1 MKSILKNIIGVV
13 IIGLMIIYPNLALAE
28 TETELKNQKS
38 ENNEKIEE
46 AQNKKEEVTAQ
57 KNQTIDEVNKL
68 TDEITNYQS
77 QINDL
82 DSQIDEAN
90 QKIEEQTQKL
100 QEAEEKYNEQQD
112 TLNTRIVALY
122 EAGETSY
129 LDVLLSSDSV
139 TDFISNYYLISEIA
153 ECDLDLL
160 EQIDNQ
166 KQEITKAKEEL
177 ENSKNQL
184 ATAKAD
190 KERVSQ
196 ELQAK
201 KDEKNTYVEQLS
213 QEEQNIEA
221 QIEELRQ
228 ANVQIDKD
236 IETAREAARK
246 KLEEEQRKK
255 NQNNNS
261 SNSSS
266 GSNGN
271 SGSNGSSSSGGST
284 SNASSSGF
292 IYPVPSGYTR
302 ITTGMYYSSGSYHG
316 AVDFGTGGISGQ
328 PVYAVA
334 DGVVITAK
342 ALTTSYGNYIIIMHR
357 DGLYTLYAHG
367 QAGSIA
373 VSQGQYVKQ
382 GQQIM
387 RVGNTGNSFGAHL
400 HFEVRTGNG
409 LYSDRVDPRPYLP

>member
-1 MKSILKNIIGVV
+1 MKNVLKNVIGVV
-13 IIGLMIIYPNLALAE
+13 VIGLMLIYPNLALAE
-28 TETELKNQKS
+28 TESELKNQKNT
-38 ENNEKIEE
+38 NNEKIEE
-46 AQNKKEEVTAQ
+46 AQDKKEEVTAE
-57 KNQTIDEVNKL
+57 KNQTIDEVNKISNQI
-68 TDEITNYQS
+68 TDYQS

-82 DSQIDEAN
+82 DSQIDETN
-90 QKIEEQTQKL
+90 RKIEEQTQKL
-100 QEAEEKYNEQQD
+100 QEAEEQYNQQQD

-139 TDFISNYYLISEIA
+139 TDFISNYYLVSEIA
-153 ECDLDLL
+153 ECDLELL
-160 EQIDNQ
+160 DQINNQ
-166 KQEITKAKEEL
+166 KIEIENTKTEI
-177 ENSKNQL
+177 ENTKQQL

-201 KDEKNTYVEQLS
+201 KDEKNTYVAQLS
-213 QEEQNIEA
+213 QEEQDIEA
-221 QIEELRQ
+221 QIAELQQ

-236 IETAREAARK
+236 IAAAREAARK
-246 KLEEEQRKK
+246 KLEEEQKK
-255 NQNNNS
+255 QNQNNS
-261 SNSSS
+261 SNS
-266 GSNGN
+266 GN
-271 SGSNGSSSSGGST
+271 SGSSSSGGGT
-284 SNASSSGF
+284 SSASSAGF
-292 IYPVPSGYTR
+292 IYPVPSGYAK
-302 ITTGMYYSSGSYHG
+302 ITTQLYYSNGSYHG
-316 AVDFGTGGISGQ
+316 AVDFGMGGISGQ
-328 PVYAVA
+328 PVYAVE

-342 ALTTSYGNYIIIMHR
+342 ALNTSYGNYIIIMHR

-387 RVGNTGNSFGAHL
+387 RVGSTGNSSGPHL

>member
-1 MKSILKNIIGVV
+1 MKNIIKNIIGVIIIAV
-13 IIGLMIIYPNLALAE
+13 IVSYPSLILAE
-28 TETELKNQKS
+28 TETELNNQK
-38 ENNEKIEE
+38 EDNNEKITQ
-46 AQNKKEEVTAQ
+46 AQQEKERVTNE
-57 KNQTIDEVNKL
+57 KNQTIDEVNSL
-68 TDEITNYQS
+68 TEQITDYQS
-77 QINDL
+77 QINSL
-82 DSQIDEAN
+82 DAQIDEAN
-90 QKIEEQTQKL
+90 NKLEEQTKKL
-100 QEAEEKYNEQQD
+100 EEAEKQYNEQQD

-129 LDVLLSSDSV
+129 LDVLLSSESV
-139 TDFISNYYLISEIA
+139 TDFISNYYIISEIA
-153 ECDLDLL
+153 ECDVELL

-166 KQEITKAKEEL
+166 KQEIAKAKEEI

-196 ELQAK
+196 ELQEK
-201 KDEKNTYVEQLS
+201 KSEKDSYVAQLS
-213 QEEQNIEA
+213 QEEQDIEA
-221 QIEELRQ
+221 QIEELQQ
-228 ANVQIDKD
+228 ANIQIDKD
-236 IETAREAARK
+236 IAAAREAARK
-246 KLEEEQRKK
+246 KLEEEKK
-255 NQNNNS
+255 KQQQQNNN
-261 SNSSS
+261 N
-266 GSNGN
+266 N
-271 SGSNGSSSSGGST
+271 SGSNSGSSSGGGI
-284 SNASSSGF
+284 SNPSSAGF
-292 IYPVPSGYTR
+292 IYPVPSGYAT
-302 ITTGMYYSSGSYHG
+302 ITTNLYYSNGSYHG

-367 QAGSIA
+367 QPGSIA
-373 VSQGQYVKQ
+373 VSQGQYVTQ

-387 RVGNTGNSFGAHL
+387 RVGNSGNSTGPHL

>member
-1 MKSILKNIIGVV
+1 MKNIIKNIIGVI
-13 IIGLMIIYPNLALAE
+13 IIGIIISYPNLILAE
-28 TETELKNQKS
+28 TESELNNQK
-38 ENNEKIEE
+38 EDNNEKITQ
-46 AQNKKEEVTAQ
+46 AQQEKERVTNE
-57 KNQTIDEVNKL
+57 KNQTIDEVNTL
-68 TDEITNYQS
+68 TEQITDYQS

-82 DSQIDEAN
+82 DAQIDEAN
-90 QKIEEQTQKL
+90 NKLEEQTKKL
-100 QEAEEKYNEQQD
+100 EEAEKQYNDQQD

-129 LDVLLSSDSV
+129 LDVLLSSESV
-139 TDFISNYYLISEIA
+139 TDFISNYYIISEIA
-153 ECDLDLL
+153 ECDLELL

-166 KQEITKAKEEL
+166 KQEIAKAKEEI

-196 ELQAK
+196 ELQEK
-201 KDEKNTYVEQLS
+201 KSEKDSYVAQLS
-213 QEEQNIEA
+213 QEEQDIEA
-221 QIEELRQ
+221 QIEELQQ
-228 ANVQIDKD
+228 ANIQIDKD
-236 IETAREAARK
+236 IAAAREAARK
-246 KLEEEQRKK
+246 KLEEEKK
-255 NQNNNS
+255 KQQQQNNN
-261 SNSSS
+261 N
-266 GSNGN
+266 N
-271 SGSNGSSSSGGST
+271 SGSNSGSSSGGGI
-284 SNASSSGF
+284 SNPSSAGF
-292 IYPVPSGYTR
+292 IYPVPSGYAT
-302 ITTGMYYSSGSYHG
+302 ITTNLYYSNGSYHG

-367 QAGSIA
+367 QPGSIA
-373 VSQGQYVKQ
+373 VSQGQYVTQ

-387 RVGNTGNSFGAHL
+387 RVGNSGNSTGPHL

>member
-1 MKSILKNIIGVV
+1 MKNIIKNIIGVIIIAV
-13 IIGLMIIYPNLALAE
+13 IVSYPSLILAE
-28 TETELKNQKS
+28 TETELNNQK
-38 ENNEKIEE
+38 EDNNEKITQ
-46 AQNKKEEVTAQ
+46 AQQEKERVTNE
-57 KNQTIDEVNKL
+57 KNQTIDEVNSL
-68 TDEITNYQS
+68 TEQITDYQS
-77 QINDL
+77 QINSL
-82 DSQIDEAN
+82 DAQIDEAN
-90 QKIEEQTQKL
+90 NKLEEQTKKL
-100 QEAEEKYNEQQD
+100 EEAEKQYNDQQD

-129 LDVLLSSDSV
+129 LDVLLSSESV
-139 TDFISNYYLISEIA
+139 TDFISNYYIISEIA
-153 ECDLDLL
+153 ECDVELL

-166 KQEITKAKEEL
+166 KQEIAKAKEEI

-196 ELQAK
+196 ELQEK
-201 KDEKNTYVEQLS
+201 KSEKDSYVAQLS
-213 QEEQNIEA
+213 QEEQDIEA
-221 QIEELRQ
+221 QIEELQQ
-228 ANVQIDKD
+228 ANIQIDKD
-236 IETAREAARK
+236 IAAAREAARK
-246 KLEEEQRKK
+246 KLEEEKRKQQEQ
-255 NQNNNS
+255 QNNN
-261 SNSSS
+261 NS
-266 GSNGN
+266 N
-271 SGSNGSSSSGGST
+271 SGSNSGSSSGGGI
-284 SNASSSGF
+284 SNPSSAGF
-292 IYPVPSGYTR
+292 IYPVPSGYAT
-302 ITTGMYYSSGSYHG
+302 ITTNLYYSNGSYHG

-367 QAGSIA
+367 QPGSIA
-373 VSQGQYVKQ
+373 VSQGQYVTQ

-387 RVGNTGNSFGAHL
+387 RVGNSGNSTGPHL

>member
-1 MKSILKNIIGVV
+1 MKNLIKNIIGVI
-13 IIGLMIIYPNLALAE
+13 IIGIIISYPNLILAE
-28 TETELKNQKS
+28 TESELNSQK
-38 ENNEKIEE
+38 EDNNEKITQAQEE
-46 AQNKKEEVTAQ
+46 KERVTNE
-57 KNQTIDEVNKL
+57 KNQTIDEVNTL
-68 TDEITNYQS
+68 TEQITDYQS
-77 QINDL
+77 QINSL
-82 DSQIDEAN
+82 DAQIDEAN
-90 QKIEEQTQKL
+90 NKLEEQTKKL
-100 QEAEEKYNEQQD
+100 EEAEKQYNEQQD

-129 LDVLLSSDSV
+129 LDVLLSSESV
-139 TDFISNYYLISEIA
+139 TDFISNYYIISEIA
-153 ECDLDLL
+153 ECDLELL

-166 KQEITKAKEEL
+166 KQEIAKAKEEI

-196 ELQAK
+196 ELQEK
-201 KDEKNTYVEQLS
+201 KSEKDSYVAQLS
-213 QEEQNIEA
+213 QEEQDIEA
-221 QIEELRQ
+221 QIEELQQ
-228 ANVQIDKD
+228 ANIQIDKD
-236 IETAREAARK
+236 IAAAREAARK
-246 KLEEEQRKK
+246 KLEEEKK
-255 NQNNNS
+255 KQQQQNNN
-261 SNSSS
+261 N
-266 GSNGN
+266 N
-271 SGSNGSSSSGGST
+271 SGSNSGSSSGGGI
-284 SNASSSGF
+284 SNPSSAGF
-292 IYPVPSGYTR
+292 IYPVPSGYAT
-302 ITTGMYYSSGSYHG
+302 ITTNLYYSNGSYHG

-367 QAGSIA
+367 QPGSIA
-373 VSQGQYVKQ
+373 VSQGQYVTQ

-387 RVGNTGNSFGAHL
+387 RVGNSGNSTGPHL

>member
-1 MKSILKNIIGVV
+1 MKNIIKNIIGVI
-13 IIGLMIIYPNLALAE
+13 IIGIIISYPNLILAE
-28 TETELKNQKS
+28 TESELNNQK
-38 ENNEKIEE
+38 EDNNEKITQ
-46 AQNKKEEVTAQ
+46 AQQEKERVTNE
-57 KNQTIDEVNKL
+57 KNQTIDEVNTL
-68 TDEITNYQS
+68 TEQITDYQS

-82 DSQIDEAN
+82 DAQIDEAN
-90 QKIEEQTQKL
+90 NKLEEQTKKL
-100 QEAEEKYNEQQD
+100 EEAEKQYNDQQD

-129 LDVLLSSDSV
+129 LDVLLSSESV
-139 TDFISNYYLISEIA
+139 TDFISNYYIISEIA
-153 ECDLDLL
+153 ECDVELL

-166 KQEITKAKEEL
+166 KQEIAKAKEEI

-196 ELQAK
+196 ELQEK
-201 KDEKNTYVEQLS
+201 KSEKDSYVAQLS
-213 QEEQNIEA
+213 QEEQDIEA
-221 QIEELRQ
+221 QIEELQQ
-228 ANVQIDKD
+228 ANIQIDKD
-236 IETAREAARK
+236 IAAAREAARK
-246 KLEEEQRKK
+246 KLEEEKK
-255 NQNNNS
+255 KQQQQNNN
-261 SNSSS
+261 N
-266 GSNGN
+266 N
-271 SGSNGSSSSGGST
+271 SGSNSGSSSGGGI
-284 SNASSSGF
+284 SNPSSAGF
-292 IYPVPSGYTR
+292 IYPVPSGYAT
-302 ITTGMYYSSGSYHG
+302 ITTNLYYSNGSYHG

-367 QAGSIA
+367 QPGSIA
-373 VSQGQYVKQ
+373 VSQGQYVTQ

-387 RVGNTGNSFGAHL
+387 RVGNSGNSTGPHL

>member
-1 MKSILKNIIGVV
+1 MKNIIKNIIGVIIIAV
-13 IIGLMIIYPNLALAE
+13 IVSYPSLILAE
-28 TETELKNQKS
+28 TETELNNQK
-38 ENNEKIEE
+38 ED
-46 AQNKKEEVTAQ
+46 NKKKITQAQQEKERVTNE
-57 KNQTIDEVNKL
+57 KNQTIDEVNSL
-68 TDEITNYQS
+68 TEQITDYQS
-77 QINDL
+77 QINSL
-82 DSQIDEAN
+82 DAQIDEAN
-90 QKIEEQTQKL
+90 NKLEEQTKKL
-100 QEAEEKYNEQQD
+100 EEAEKQYNDQQD

-129 LDVLLSSDSV
+129 LDVLLSSESV
-139 TDFISNYYLISEIA
+139 TDFISNYYIISEIA
-153 ECDLDLL
+153 ECDVELL

-166 KQEITKAKEEL
+166 KQEIAKAKEEI

-196 ELQAK
+196 ELQEK
-201 KDEKNTYVEQLS
+201 KSEKDSYVAQLS
-213 QEEQNIEA
+213 QEEQDIEA
-221 QIEELRQ
+221 QIEELQQ
-228 ANVQIDKD
+228 ANIQIDKD
-236 IETAREAARK
+236 IAAAREAARK
-246 KLEEEQRKK
+246 KLEEEKK
-255 NQNNNS
+255 KQQQQNNN
-261 SNSSS
+261 N
-266 GSNGN
+266 N
-271 SGSNGSSSSGGST
+271 SGSNSGSSSGGGI
-284 SNASSSGF
+284 SNPSSAGF
-292 IYPVPSGYTR
+292 IYPVPSGYAT
-302 ITTGMYYSSGSYHG
+302 ITTNLYYSNGSYHG

-367 QAGSIA
+367 QPGSIA
-373 VSQGQYVKQ
+373 VSQGQYVTQ

-387 RVGNTGNSFGAHL
+387 RVGNSGNSTGPHL

>member
-1 MKSILKNIIGVV
+1 MKNLSKKILGII
-13 IIGLMIIYPNLALAE
+13 IIAIITLYPNLILAE
-28 TETELKNQKS
+28 TESELNSQKTENNQKI
-38 ENNEKIEE
+38 EDAQEKQKEVQEE
-46 AQNKKEEVTAQ
+46 
-57 KNQTIDEVNKL
+57 KNQTITEVNKL
-68 TDEITNYQS
+68 TDEITDYQS
-77 QINDL
+77 QINNL
-82 DSQIDEAN
+82 DAQIDEAN
-90 QKIEEQTQKL
+90 TKLEEETKKL
-100 QEAEEKYNEQQD
+100 EEAEQKYNEQQE

-129 LDVLLSSDSV
+129 LDVLLSSESV
-139 TDFISNYYLISEIA
+139 TDFISNYYIISEIA

-166 KQEITKAKEEL
+166 KQEIEKAKAEI

-201 KDEKNTYVEQLS
+201 KAEKNTYVAQLS
-213 QEEQNIEA
+213 AQEQEIEA
-221 QIEELRQ
+221 QIEELQQ

-236 IETAREAARK
+236 IAAAREAARK
-246 KLEEEQRKK
+246 KLEEEQKK
-255 NQNNNS
+255 NQSNNNNS
-261 SNSSS
+261 
-266 GSNGN
+266 GSGN
-271 SGSNGSSSSGGST
+271 SGSNGGASGGI
-284 SNASSSGF
+284 SNPSASGF
-292 IYPVPSGYTR
+292 IYPVPSGYAT
-302 ITTGMYYSSGSYHG
+302 ITTGMYYSNGSYHG

>member
-1 MKSILKNIIGVV
+1 MKNIIKNIIGVI
-13 IIGLMIIYPNLALAE
+13 IIGIIISYPNLILAE
-28 TETELKNQKS
+28 TESELNSQK
-38 ENNEKIEE
+38 EDNNEKITQAQEE
-46 AQNKKEEVTAQ
+46 KERVTNE
-57 KNQTIDEVNKL
+57 KNQTIDEVNTL
-68 TDEITNYQS
+68 TEQITDYQS

-82 DSQIDEAN
+82 DAQIDEAN
-90 QKIEEQTQKL
+90 NKLEEQTKKL
-100 QEAEEKYNEQQD
+100 EEAEKQYNEQQD

-129 LDVLLSSDSV
+129 LDVLLSSESV
-139 TDFISNYYLISEIA
+139 TDFISNYYIISEIA
-153 ECDLDLL
+153 ECDLELL

-166 KQEITKAKEEL
+166 KQEIAKAKEEI

-196 ELQAK
+196 ELQEK
-201 KDEKNTYVEQLS
+201 KSEKDSYVAQLS
-213 QEEQNIEA
+213 QEEQDIEA
-221 QIEELRQ
+221 QIEELQQ
-228 ANVQIDKD
+228 ANIQIDKD
-236 IETAREAARK
+236 IAAAREAARK
-246 KLEEEQRKK
+246 KLEEEKK
-255 NQNNNS
+255 KQQQQNNN
-261 SNSSS
+261 N
-266 GSNGN
+266 N
-271 SGSNGSSSSGGST
+271 SGSNSGSSSGGGI
-284 SNASSSGF
+284 SNPSSAGF
-292 IYPVPSGYTR
+292 IYPVPSGYAT
-302 ITTGMYYSSGSYHG
+302 ITTNLYYSNGSYHG

-367 QAGSIA
+367 QPGSIA
-373 VSQGQYVKQ
+373 VSQGQYVTQ

-387 RVGNTGNSFGAHL
+387 RVGNSGNSTGPHL

>member
-1 MKSILKNIIGVV
+1 MKNLIKNIIGVI
-13 IIGLMIIYPNLALAE
+13 IIGIIISYPNLILAE
-28 TETELKNQKS
+28 TESELNSQK
-38 ENNEKIEE
+38 EDNNEKITQAQEE
-46 AQNKKEEVTAQ
+46 KERVTNE
-57 KNQTIDEVNKL
+57 KNQTIDEVNTL
-68 TDEITNYQS
+68 TEQITDYQS

-82 DSQIDEAN
+82 DAQIDEAN
-90 QKIEEQTQKL
+90 NKLEEQTKKL
-100 QEAEEKYNEQQD
+100 EEAEKQYNEQQD

-129 LDVLLSSDSV
+129 LDVLLSSESV
-139 TDFISNYYLISEIA
+139 TDFISNYYIISEIA
-153 ECDLDLL
+153 ECDLELL

-166 KQEITKAKEEL
+166 KQEIAKAKEEI

-196 ELQAK
+196 ELQEK
-201 KDEKNTYVEQLS
+201 KSEKDSYVAQLS
-213 QEEQNIEA
+213 QEEQDIEA
-221 QIEELRQ
+221 QIEELQQ
-228 ANVQIDKD
+228 ANIQIDKD
-236 IETAREAARK
+236 IAAAREAARK
-246 KLEEEQRKK
+246 KLEEEKK
-255 NQNNNS
+255 KQQQQNNN
-261 SNSSS
+261 N
-266 GSNGN
+266 N
-271 SGSNGSSSSGGST
+271 SGSNSGSSSGGGI
-284 SNASSSGF
+284 SNPSSAGF
-292 IYPVPSGYTR
+292 IYPVPSGYAT
-302 ITTGMYYSSGSYHG
+302 ITTNLYYSNGSYHG

-387 RVGNTGNSFGAHL
+387 RVGNSGNSTGPHL

>member
-1 MKSILKNIIGVV
+1 MKNLIKNIIGVI
-13 IIGLMIIYPNLALAE
+13 IIGIIISYPNLILAE
-28 TETELKNQKS
+28 TESELNSQK
-38 ENNEKIEE
+38 EDNNEKITQAQEE
-46 AQNKKEEVTAQ
+46 KERVTNE
-57 KNQTIDEVNKL
+57 KNQTIDEVNTL
-68 TDEITNYQS
+68 TEQITDYQS

-82 DSQIDEAN
+82 DAQIDEAN
-90 QKIEEQTQKL
+90 NKLEEQTKKL
-100 QEAEEKYNEQQD
+100 EEAEKQYNEQQD

-129 LDVLLSSDSV
+129 LDVLLSSESV
-139 TDFISNYYLISEIA
+139 TDFISNYYIISEIA
-153 ECDLDLL
+153 ECDVELL

-166 KQEITKAKEEL
+166 KQEIAKAKEEI

-196 ELQAK
+196 ELQEK
-201 KDEKNTYVEQLS
+201 KSEKDSYVAQLS
-213 QEEQNIEA
+213 QEEQDIEA
-221 QIEELRQ
+221 QIEELQQ
-228 ANVQIDKD
+228 ANIQIDKD
-236 IETAREAARK
+236 IAAAREAARK
-246 KLEEEQRKK
+246 KLEEEKRKQQEQ
-255 NQNNNS
+255 QNNN
-261 SNSSS
+261 
-266 GSNGN
+266 N
-271 SGSNGSSSSGGST
+271 SGSNSGSSSGGGI
-284 SNASSSGF
+284 SNPSSAGF
-292 IYPVPSGYTR
+292 IYPVPSGYAT
-302 ITTGMYYSSGSYHG
+302 ITTNLYYSNGSYHG

-367 QAGSIA
+367 QSGTIA
-373 VSQGQYVKQ
+373 VSQGQYVTQ

-387 RVGNTGNSFGAHL
+387 RVGNSGNSTGPHL

>member
-1 MKSILKNIIGVV
+1 MKNLSKKILGV
-13 IIGLMIIYPNLALAE
+13 IIIAIIVLYPDLILAE
-28 TETELKNQKS
+28 TEAELNSQKD
-38 ENNEKIEE
+38 ENNEKIEQ
-46 AQNKKEEVTAQ
+46 AQQRQEEVTEQ
-57 KNQTIDEVNKL
+57 KNQTITEVNKL
-68 TDEITNYQS
+68 TDEITSYQD
-77 QINDL
+77 QINSL
-82 DSQIDEAN
+82 DSQINEAN
-90 QKIEEQTQKL
+90 QKIEEETKKL
-100 QEAEEKYNEQQD
+100 EEAEQKYNEQQD

-129 LDVLLSSDSV
+129 LDVLLSSESV
-139 TDFISNYYLISEIA
+139 TDFISNYYIISEIA
-153 ECDLDLL
+153 ESDLDLL

-166 KQEITKAKEEL
+166 KQEIEKTKAEI

-196 ELQAK
+196 ELQATRE
-201 KDEKNTYVEQLS
+201 EKNTYVAQLS
-213 QEEQNIEA
+213 QEEQEIEA
-221 QIEELRQ
+221 QIEELRE
-228 ANVQIDKD
+228 ANVAIDQE
-236 IETAREAARK
+236 INAAREAARK
-246 KLEEEQRKK
+246 KLEEEQKK
-255 NQNNNS
+255 NQNNN
-261 SNSSS
+261 NGNNG
-266 GSNGN
+266 GSN
-271 SGSNGSSSSGGST
+271 SGSNGGSSGGGISNPST
-284 SNASSSGF
+284 SGF
-292 IYPVPSGYTR
+292 IYPVPTGYTT

-373 VSQGQYVKQ
+373 VSEGQYVKQ

>member
-1 MKSILKNIIGVV
+1 MKNIIKNIIGVI
-13 IIGLMIIYPNLALAE
+13 IIGIIISYPNLILAE
-28 TETELKNQKS
+28 TESELNNQK
-38 ENNEKIEE
+38 EDNNEKITQAQEE
-46 AQNKKEEVTAQ
+46 KERVTNE
-57 KNQTIDEVNKL
+57 KNQTIDEVNTL
-68 TDEITNYQS
+68 TEQITDYQS

-82 DSQIDEAN
+82 DAQIDEAN
-90 QKIEEQTQKL
+90 NKLEEQTKKL
-100 QEAEEKYNEQQD
+100 EEAEKQYNDQQD

-129 LDVLLSSDSV
+129 LDVLLSSESV
-139 TDFISNYYLISEIA
+139 TDFISNYYIISEIA
-153 ECDLDLL
+153 ECDVELL

-166 KQEITKAKEEL
+166 KQEIAKAKEEI

-196 ELQAK
+196 ELQEK
-201 KDEKNTYVEQLS
+201 KSEKDSYVAQLS
-213 QEEQNIEA
+213 QEEQDIEA
-221 QIEELRQ
+221 QIEELQQ
-228 ANVQIDKD
+228 ANIQIDKD
-236 IETAREAARK
+236 IAAAREAARK
-246 KLEEEQRKK
+246 KLEEEKK
-255 NQNNNS
+255 KQQQQNNN
-261 SNSSS
+261 N
-266 GSNGN
+266 N
-271 SGSNGSSSSGGST
+271 SGSNSGSSSGGGI
-284 SNASSSGF
+284 SNPSSAGF
-292 IYPVPSGYTR
+292 IYPVPSGYAT
-302 ITTGMYYSSGSYHG
+302 ITTNLYYSNGSYHG

-367 QAGSIA
+367 QPGSIA
-373 VSQGQYVKQ
+373 VSQGQYVTQ

-387 RVGNTGNSFGAHL
+387 RVGNSGNSTGPHL

>member
-1 MKSILKNIIGVV
+1 MKNIIKNIIGVIIIAV
-13 IIGLMIIYPNLALAE
+13 IVSYPSLILAE
-28 TETELKNQKS
+28 TETELNNQK
-38 ENNEKIEE
+38 EDNNEKITQ
-46 AQNKKEEVTAQ
+46 AQQEKERVTNE
-57 KNQTIDEVNKL
+57 KNQTIDEVNTL
-68 TDEITNYQS
+68 TEQITDYQS
-77 QINDL
+77 QINSL
-82 DSQIDEAN
+82 DAQIDEAN
-90 QKIEEQTQKL
+90 NKLEEQTKKL
-100 QEAEEKYNEQQD
+100 EEAEKQYNDQQD

-129 LDVLLSSDSV
+129 LDVLLSSESV
-139 TDFISNYYLISEIA
+139 TDFISNYYIISEIA
-153 ECDLDLL
+153 ECDVELL

-166 KQEITKAKEEL
+166 KQEIAKAKEEI

-196 ELQAK
+196 ELQEK
-201 KDEKNTYVEQLS
+201 KSEKDSYVAQLS
-213 QEEQNIEA
+213 QEEQDIEA
-221 QIEELRQ
+221 QIEELQQ
-228 ANVQIDKD
+228 ANIQIDKD
-236 IETAREAARK
+236 IAAAREAARK
-246 KLEEEQRKK
+246 KLEEEKK
-255 NQNNNS
+255 KQQQQNNN
-261 SNSSS
+261 N
-266 GSNGN
+266 N
-271 SGSNGSSSSGGST
+271 SGSNSGSSSGGGI
-284 SNASSSGF
+284 SNPSSAGF
-292 IYPVPSGYTR
+292 IYPVPSGYAT
-302 ITTGMYYSSGSYHG
+302 ITTNLYYSNGSYHG

-367 QAGSIA
+367 QPGSIA
-373 VSQGQYVKQ
+373 VSQGQYVTQ

-387 RVGNTGNSFGAHL
+387 RVGNSGNSTGPHL

>member
-1 MKSILKNIIGVV
+1 MKNIIKNIIGVI
-13 IIGLMIIYPNLALAE
+13 IIGIIISYPNLILAE
-28 TETELKNQKS
+28 TESELNNQK
-38 ENNEKIEE
+38 EDNNEKITQ
-46 AQNKKEEVTAQ
+46 AQQEKERVTNE
-57 KNQTIDEVNKL
+57 KNQTIDEVNTL
-68 TDEITNYQS
+68 TEQITDYQS

-82 DSQIDEAN
+82 DAQIDEAN
-90 QKIEEQTQKL
+90 NKLEEQTKKL
-100 QEAEEKYNEQQD
+100 EEAEKQYNDQQD

-129 LDVLLSSDSV
+129 LDVLLSSESV
-139 TDFISNYYLISEIA
+139 TDFISNYYIISEIA
-153 ECDLDLL
+153 ECDLELL

-166 KQEITKAKEEL
+166 KQEIAKAKEEI

-196 ELQAK
+196 ELQEK
-201 KDEKNTYVEQLS
+201 KSEKDSYVAQLS
-213 QEEQNIEA
+213 QEEQDIEA
-221 QIEELRQ
+221 QIEELQQ
-228 ANVQIDKD
+228 ANIQIDKD
-236 IETAREAARK
+236 IAAAREAARK
-246 KLEEEQRKK
+246 KLEEEKK
-255 NQNNNS
+255 KQQQQNNN
-261 SNSSS
+261 N
-266 GSNGN
+266 N
-271 SGSNGSSSSGGST
+271 SGSNSGSSSGGGI
-284 SNASSSGF
+284 SNPSSAGF
-292 IYPVPSGYTR
+292 IYPVPSGYAT
-302 ITTGMYYSSGSYHG
+302 ITTNLYYSNGSYHG
-316 AVDFGTGGISGQ
+316 AIDFGTGGISGQ

-367 QAGSIA
+367 QPGSIA
-373 VSQGQYVKQ
+373 VSQGQYVTQ

-387 RVGNTGNSFGAHL
+387 RVGNSGNSTGPHL

>member
-1 MKSILKNIIGVV
+1 MKNLIKNIIGVI
-13 IIGLMIIYPNLALAE
+13 IIGIIISYPNLILAE
-28 TETELKNQKS
+28 TETELNNQK
-38 ENNEKIEE
+38 EDNNEKITQ
-46 AQNKKEEVTAQ
+46 AQQEKERVTNE
-57 KNQTIDEVNKL
+57 KNQTIDEVNTL
-68 TDEITNYQS
+68 TEQITDYQS

-82 DSQIDEAN
+82 DAQIDEAN
-90 QKIEEQTQKL
+90 NKLEEQTKKL
-100 QEAEEKYNEQQD
+100 EEAEKQYNEQQD

-129 LDVLLSSDSV
+129 LDVLLSSESV
-139 TDFISNYYLISEIA
+139 TDFISNYYIISEIA
-153 ECDLDLL
+153 ECDVELL

-166 KQEITKAKEEL
+166 KQEIAKAKEEI

-196 ELQAK
+196 ELQEK
-201 KDEKNTYVEQLS
+201 KSEKDSYVAQLS
-213 QEEQNIEA
+213 QEEQDIEA
-221 QIEELRQ
+221 QIEELQQ
-228 ANVQIDKD
+228 ANIQIDKD
-236 IETAREAARK
+236 IAAAREAARK
-246 KLEEEQRKK
+246 KLEEEKK
-255 NQNNNS
+255 KQQQQNNN
-261 SNSSS
+261 N
-266 GSNGN
+266 N
-271 SGSNGSSSSGGST
+271 SGSNSGSSSGGGI
-284 SNASSSGF
+284 SNPSSAGF
-292 IYPVPSGYTR
+292 IYPVPSGYAT
-302 ITTGMYYSSGSYHG
+302 ITTNLYYSNGSYHG

-367 QAGSIA
+367 QPGSIA
-373 VSQGQYVKQ
+373 VSQGQYVTQ

-387 RVGNTGNSFGAHL
+387 RVGNSGNSTGPHL

>member
-1 MKSILKNIIGVV
+1 MKNVLKNVIGVV
-13 IIGLMIIYPNLALAE
+13 VIGLMLIYPNLSLAE
-28 TETELKNQKS
+28 TESELKSQQNA
-38 ENNEKIEE
+38 NNEKIEE
-46 AQNKKEEVTAQ
+46 AKDKKEEVTAE
-57 KNQTIDEVNKL
+57 KNQTIDEVNKISDQI
-68 TDEITNYQS
+68 TDYQS
-77 QINDL
+77 QINSL
-82 DSQIDEAN
+82 DAQIDETN
-90 QKIEEQTQKL
+90 TKIEEQTQKL
-100 QEAEEKYNEQQD
+100 QEAEEQYNQQQD

-139 TDFISNYYLISEIA
+139 TDFISNYYLVSEIA
-153 ECDLDLL
+153 ECDLELL
-160 EQIDNQ
+160 DQINNQ
-166 KQEITKAKEEL
+166 KIEIENTKKEIE
-177 ENSKNQL
+177 STKQQL

-201 KDEKNTYVEQLS
+201 RDEKNTYVAQLS
-213 QEEQNIEA
+213 QEEQDIEA
-221 QIEELRQ
+221 QIAELQQ
-228 ANVQIDKD
+228 ANVQIDRD
-236 IETAREAARK
+236 IAAAREAARK
-246 KLEEEQRKK
+246 KLEEEQKK
-255 NQNNNS
+255 QNQNNGGSNNS
-261 SNSSS
+261 GGSGNSSS
-266 GSNGN
+266 GGGISNP
-271 SGSNGSSSSGGST
+271 ST
-284 SNASSSGF
+284 SGF
-292 IYPVPSGYTR
+292 IYPVPSGYAT
-302 ITTGMYYSSGSYHG
+302 ITTGMYYSNGSYHG

>member
-1 MKSILKNIIGVV
+1 MKNIIKNIIGVI
-13 IIGLMIIYPNLALAE
+13 IIGIIISYPNLILAE
-28 TETELKNQKS
+28 TESELNNQK
-38 ENNEKIEE
+38 EDNNEKITQ
-46 AQNKKEEVTAQ
+46 AQQEKERVTNE
-57 KNQTIDEVNKL
+57 KNQTIDEVNTL
-68 TDEITNYQS
+68 TEQITDYQS

-82 DSQIDEAN
+82 DAQIDEAN
-90 QKIEEQTQKL
+90 NKLEEQTKKL
-100 QEAEEKYNEQQD
+100 EEAEKQYNDQQD

-129 LDVLLSSDSV
+129 LDVLLSSESV
-139 TDFISNYYLISEIA
+139 TDFISNYYIISEIA
-153 ECDLDLL
+153 ECNVELL

-166 KQEITKAKEEL
+166 KQEIAKAKEEI

-196 ELQAK
+196 ELQEK
-201 KDEKNTYVEQLS
+201 KSEKDSYVAQLS
-213 QEEQNIEA
+213 QEEQDIEA
-221 QIEELRQ
+221 QIEELQQ
-228 ANVQIDKD
+228 ANIQIDKD
-236 IETAREAARK
+236 IAAAREAARK
-246 KLEEEQRKK
+246 KLEEEKK
-255 NQNNNS
+255 KQQQQNNN
-261 SNSSS
+261 N
-266 GSNGN
+266 N
-271 SGSNGSSSSGGST
+271 SGSNSGSSSGGGI
-284 SNASSSGF
+284 SNPSSAGF
-292 IYPVPSGYTR
+292 IYPVPSGYAT
-302 ITTGMYYSSGSYHG
+302 ITTNLYYSNGSYHG

-367 QAGSIA
+367 QPGSIA
-373 VSQGQYVKQ
+373 VSQGQYVTQ

-387 RVGNTGNSFGAHL
+387 RVGNSGNSTGPHL

>member
-1 MKSILKNIIGVV
+1 MKKKKKNIIGVIIIAV
-13 IIGLMIIYPNLALAE
+13 IVSYPSLILAE
-28 TETELKNQKS
+28 TETELNNQK
-38 ENNEKIEE
+38 EDNNEKITQ
-46 AQNKKEEVTAQ
+46 AQQEKERVTNE
-57 KNQTIDEVNKL
+57 KNQTIDEVNSL
-68 TDEITNYQS
+68 TEQITDYQS
-77 QINDL
+77 QINSL
-82 DSQIDEAN
+82 DAQIDEAN
-90 QKIEEQTQKL
+90 NKLEEQTKKL
-100 QEAEEKYNEQQD
+100 EEAEKQYNDQQD

-129 LDVLLSSDSV
+129 LDVLLSSESV
-139 TDFISNYYLISEIA
+139 TDFISNYYIISEIA
-153 ECDLDLL
+153 ECDVELL

-166 KQEITKAKEEL
+166 KQEIAKAKEEI

-196 ELQAK
+196 ELQEK
-201 KDEKNTYVEQLS
+201 KSEKDSYVAQLS
-213 QEEQNIEA
+213 QEEQDIEA
-221 QIEELRQ
+221 QIEELQQ
-228 ANVQIDKD
+228 ANIQIDKD
-236 IETAREAARK
+236 IAAAREAARK
-246 KLEEEQRKK
+246 KLEEEKK
-255 NQNNNS
+255 KQQQQNNN
-261 SNSSS
+261 N
-266 GSNGN
+266 N
-271 SGSNGSSSSGGST
+271 SGSNSGSSSGGGI
-284 SNASSSGF
+284 SNPSSAGF
-292 IYPVPSGYTR
+292 IYPVPSGYAT
-302 ITTGMYYSSGSYHG
+302 ITTNLYYSNGSYHG

-367 QAGSIA
+367 QPGSIA
-373 VSQGQYVKQ
+373 VSQGQYVTQ

-387 RVGNTGNSFGAHL
+387 RVGNSGNSTGPHL

>member
-1 MKSILKNIIGVV
+1 MKNLIKNIIGVI
-13 IIGLMIIYPNLALAE
+13 IIGIIISYPNLILAE
-28 TETELKNQKS
+28 TESELNSQK
-38 ENNEKIEE
+38 EDNNEKITQ
-46 AQNKKEEVTAQ
+46 AQQEKERVTNE
-57 KNQTIDEVNKL
+57 KNQTIDEVNSL
-68 TDEITNYQS
+68 TEQITDYQS
-77 QINDL
+77 QINSL
-82 DSQIDEAN
+82 DAQIDEAN
-90 QKIEEQTQKL
+90 NKLEEQTKKL
-100 QEAEEKYNEQQD
+100 EEAEKQYNEQQD

-129 LDVLLSSDSV
+129 LDVLLSSESV
-139 TDFISNYYLISEIA
+139 TDFISNYYIISEIA
-153 ECDLDLL
+153 ECDVELL

-166 KQEITKAKEEL
+166 KQEIAKAKEEI

-196 ELQAK
+196 ELQEK
-201 KDEKNTYVEQLS
+201 KSEKDSYVAQLS
-213 QEEQNIEA
+213 QEEQDIEA
-221 QIEELRQ
+221 QIEELQQ
-228 ANVQIDKD
+228 ANIQIDKD
-236 IETAREAARK
+236 IAAAREAARK
-246 KLEEEQRKK
+246 KLEEEKK
-255 NQNNNS
+255 KQQQQNNN
-261 SNSSS
+261 N
-266 GSNGN
+266 N
-271 SGSNGSSSSGGST
+271 SGSNSGSSSGGGI
-284 SNASSSGF
+284 SNPSSAGF
-292 IYPVPSGYTR
+292 IYPVPSGYAT
-302 ITTGMYYSSGSYHG
+302 ITTNLYYSNGSYHG

-367 QAGSIA
+367 QPGSIA
-373 VSQGQYVKQ
+373 VSQGQYVTQ

-387 RVGNTGNSFGAHL
+387 RVGNSGNSTGPHL

>member
-1 MKSILKNIIGVV
+1 MKNVLKNVIGVV
-13 IIGLMIIYPNLALAE
+13 VIGLMLIYPSFALAE
-28 TETELKNQKS
+28 TTSELNTQKE
-38 ENNEKIEE
+38 ENEEKIKE
-46 AQNKKEEVTAQ
+46 AEDKKKEVTTQ
-57 KNQTIDEVNKL
+57 KNQTIDEVNKISDQI
-68 TDEITNYQS
+68 TDYQS
-77 QINDL
+77 QINSL
-82 DSQIDEAN
+82 DAQIDETN
-90 QKIEEQTQKL
+90 TKIEEQTQKL
-100 QEAEEKYNEQQD
+100 QEAEEQYNQQQD

-139 TDFISNYYLISEIA
+139 TDFISNYYLVSEIA
-153 ECDLDLL
+153 ECDLELL
-160 EQIDNQ
+160 DQINNQ
-166 KQEITKAKEEL
+166 KIEIENTKKEIE
-177 ENSKNQL
+177 STKQQL

-201 KDEKNTYVEQLS
+201 KDEKNTYVAQLS
-213 QEEQNIEA
+213 QEEQDIEA
-221 QIEELRQ
+221 QIAELQQ
-228 ANVQIDKD
+228 ANVQIDRD
-236 IETAREAARK
+236 IAAAREAAKK
-246 KLEEEQRKK
+246 KLEEEQKK
-255 NQNNNS
+255 QNQNNGGSNNS
-261 SNSSS
+261 GGSGNSSS
-266 GSNGN
+266 GGGISNP
-271 SGSNGSSSSGGST
+271 ST
-284 SNASSSGF
+284 SGF
-292 IYPVPSGYTR
+292 IYPVPSGYAT
-302 ITTGMYYSSGSYHG
+302 ITTGMYYSNGSYHG

>member
-1 MKSILKNIIGVV
+1 MKNIIKNIIGVIIIAV
-13 IIGLMIIYPNLALAE
+13 IVSYPSLILAE
-28 TETELKNQKS
+28 TETELNNQK
-38 ENNEKIEE
+38 EDNNEKITQ
-46 AQNKKEEVTAQ
+46 AQQEKERVTNE
-57 KNQTIDEVNKL
+57 KNQTIDEVNTL
-68 TDEITNYQS
+68 TEQITDYQS

-82 DSQIDEAN
+82 DAQIDEAN
-90 QKIEEQTQKL
+90 NKLEEQTKKL
-100 QEAEEKYNEQQD
+100 EEAEKQYNEQQD

-129 LDVLLSSDSV
+129 LDVLLSSESV
-139 TDFISNYYLISEIA
+139 TDFISNYYIISEIA
-153 ECDLDLL
+153 ECDVELL

-166 KQEITKAKEEL
+166 KQEIAKAKEEI

-196 ELQAK
+196 ELQEK
-201 KDEKNTYVEQLS
+201 KSEKDSYVAQLS
-213 QEEQNIEA
+213 QEEQDIEA
-221 QIEELRQ
+221 QIEELQQ
-228 ANVQIDKD
+228 ANIQIDKD
-236 IETAREAARK
+236 IAAAREAARK
-246 KLEEEQRKK
+246 KLEEEKRKQQEQ
-255 NQNNNS
+255 QNNN
-261 SNSSS
+261 
-266 GSNGN
+266 N
-271 SGSNGSSSSGGST
+271 SGSNSGSSSGGGI
-284 SNASSSGF
+284 SNPSSAGF
-292 IYPVPSGYTR
+292 IYPVPSGYAT
-302 ITTGMYYSSGSYHG
+302 ITTNLYYSNGSYHG

-367 QAGSIA
+367 QPGSIA
-373 VSQGQYVKQ
+373 VSQGQYVTQ

-387 RVGNTGNSFGAHL
+387 RVGNSGNSTGPHL

>member
-1 MKSILKNIIGVV
+1 MKNIIKNIIGVI
-13 IIGLMIIYPNLALAE
+13 IIGIIISYPNLILAE
-28 TETELKNQKS
+28 TDSELNNQK
-38 ENNEKIEE
+38 EDNNEKITQ
-46 AQNKKEEVTAQ
+46 AQQEKERVTNE
-57 KNQTIDEVNKL
+57 KNQTIDEVNTL
-68 TDEITNYQS
+68 TEQITDYQS

-82 DSQIDEAN
+82 DAQIDEAN
-90 QKIEEQTQKL
+90 NKLEEQTKKL
-100 QEAEEKYNEQQD
+100 EEAEKQYNDQQD

-129 LDVLLSSDSV
+129 LDVLLSSESV
-139 TDFISNYYLISEIA
+139 TDFISNYYIISEIA
-153 ECDLDLL
+153 ECDVELL

-166 KQEITKAKEEL
+166 KQEIAKAKEEI

-196 ELQAK
+196 ELQEK
-201 KDEKNTYVEQLS
+201 KSEKDSYVAQLS
-213 QEEQNIEA
+213 QEEQDIEA
-221 QIEELRQ
+221 QIEELQQ
-228 ANVQIDKD
+228 ANIQIDKD
-236 IETAREAARK
+236 IAAAREAARK
-246 KLEEEQRKK
+246 KLEEEKK
-255 NQNNNS
+255 KQQQQNNN
-261 SNSSS
+261 N
-266 GSNGN
+266 N
-271 SGSNGSSSSGGST
+271 SGSNSGSSSGGGI
-284 SNASSSGF
+284 SNPSSAGF
-292 IYPVPSGYTR
+292 IYPVPSGYAT
-302 ITTGMYYSSGSYHG
+302 ITTNLYYSNGSYHG

-367 QAGSIA
+367 QPGSIA
-373 VSQGQYVKQ
+373 VSQGQYVTQ

-387 RVGNTGNSFGAHL
+387 RVGNSGNSTGPHL

>member
-1 MKSILKNIIGVV
+1 MKNIIKNIIGVIIIAV
-13 IIGLMIIYPNLALAE
+13 IVSYPSLILAE
-28 TETELKNQKS
+28 TETELNNQK
-38 ENNEKIEE
+38 EDNNEKITQ
-46 AQNKKEEVTAQ
+46 AQQEKERVTNE
-57 KNQTIDEVNKL
+57 KNQTIDEVNSL
-68 TDEITNYQS
+68 TEQITDYQS

-82 DSQIDEAN
+82 DAQIDEAN
-90 QKIEEQTQKL
+90 NKLEEQTKKL
-100 QEAEEKYNEQQD
+100 EEAEKQYNDQQD

-129 LDVLLSSDSV
+129 LDVLLSSESV
-139 TDFISNYYLISEIA
+139 TDFISNYYIISEIA
-153 ECDLDLL
+153 ECDVELL

-166 KQEITKAKEEL
+166 KQEIAKAKEEI

-196 ELQAK
+196 ELQEK
-201 KDEKNTYVEQLS
+201 KSEKDSYVAQLS
-213 QEEQNIEA
+213 QEEQDIEA
-221 QIEELRQ
+221 QIEELQQ
-228 ANVQIDKD
+228 ANIQIDKD
-236 IETAREAARK
+236 IAAAREAARK
-246 KLEEEQRKK
+246 KLEEEKK
-255 NQNNNS
+255 KQQQQNNN
-261 SNSSS
+261 N
-266 GSNGN
+266 N
-271 SGSNGSSSSGGST
+271 SGSNSGSSSGGGI
-284 SNASSSGF
+284 SNPSSAGF
-292 IYPVPSGYTR
+292 IYPVPSGYAT
-302 ITTGMYYSSGSYHG
+302 ITTNLYYSNGSYHG

-367 QAGSIA
+367 QPGSIA
-373 VSQGQYVKQ
+373 VSQGQYVTQ

-387 RVGNTGNSFGAHL
+387 RVGNSGNSTGPHL

>member
-1 MKSILKNIIGVV
+1 MKNLIKNIIGVI
-13 IIGLMIIYPNLALAE
+13 IIGIIISYPNLILAE
-28 TETELKNQKS
+28 TESELNSQK
-38 ENNEKIEE
+38 EDNNEKITQ
-46 AQNKKEEVTAQ
+46 AQQEKERVTNE
-57 KNQTIDEVNKL
+57 KNQTIDEVNTL
-68 TDEITNYQS
+68 TEQITDYQS

-82 DSQIDEAN
+82 DAQIDEAN
-90 QKIEEQTQKL
+90 NKLEEQTKKL
-100 QEAEEKYNEQQD
+100 EEAEKQYNEQQD

-129 LDVLLSSDSV
+129 LDVLLSSESV
-139 TDFISNYYLISEIA
+139 TDFISNYYIISEIA
-153 ECDLDLL
+153 ECDLELL

-166 KQEITKAKEEL
+166 KQEIAKAKEEI

-196 ELQAK
+196 ELQEK
-201 KDEKNTYVEQLS
+201 KSEKDSYVAQLS
-213 QEEQNIEA
+213 QEEQDIEA
-221 QIEELRQ
+221 QIEELQQ
-228 ANVQIDKD
+228 ANIQIDKD
-236 IETAREAARK
+236 IAAAREAARK
-246 KLEEEQRKK
+246 KLEEEKK
-255 NQNNNS
+255 KQQQQNNN
-261 SNSSS
+261 N
-266 GSNGN
+266 N
-271 SGSNGSSSSGGST
+271 SGSNSGSSSGGGI
-284 SNASSSGF
+284 SNPSSAGF
-292 IYPVPSGYTR
+292 IYPVPSGYAT
-302 ITTGMYYSSGSYHG
+302 ITTNLYYSNGSYHG

-367 QAGSIA
+367 QPGSIA
-373 VSQGQYVKQ
+373 VSQGQYVTQ

-387 RVGNTGNSFGAHL
+387 RVGNSGNSTGPHL

>member
-1 MKSILKNIIGVV
+1 MKNIIKNIIGVI
-13 IIGLMIIYPNLALAE
+13 IIGIIISYPNLILAE
-28 TETELKNQKS
+28 TESELNNQK
-38 ENNEKIEE
+38 EDNNEKITQAQEE
-46 AQNKKEEVTAQ
+46 KERVTNE
-57 KNQTIDEVNKL
+57 KNQTIDEVNTL
-68 TDEITNYQS
+68 TEQITDYQS

-82 DSQIDEAN
+82 DAQIDEAN
-90 QKIEEQTQKL
+90 NKLEEQTKKL
-100 QEAEEKYNEQQD
+100 EEAEKQYNEQQD

-129 LDVLLSSDSV
+129 LDVLLSSESV
-139 TDFISNYYLISEIA
+139 TDFISNYYIISEIA
-153 ECDLDLL
+153 ECDLELL

-166 KQEITKAKEEL
+166 KQEIAKAKEEI

-196 ELQAK
+196 ELQEK
-201 KDEKNTYVEQLS
+201 KSEKDSYVAQLS
-213 QEEQNIEA
+213 QEEQDIEA
-221 QIEELRQ
+221 QIEELQQ
-228 ANVQIDKD
+228 ANIQIDKD
-236 IETAREAARK
+236 IAAAREAARK
-246 KLEEEQRKK
+246 KLEEEKK
-255 NQNNNS
+255 KQQQQNNN
-261 SNSSS
+261 N
-266 GSNGN
+266 N
-271 SGSNGSSSSGGST
+271 SGSNSGSSSGGGI
-284 SNASSSGF
+284 SNPSSAGF
-292 IYPVPSGYTR
+292 IYPVPSGYAT
-302 ITTGMYYSSGSYHG
+302 ITTNLYYSNGSYHG

-367 QAGSIA
+367 QPGSIA
-373 VSQGQYVKQ
+373 VSQGQYVTQ

-387 RVGNTGNSFGAHL
+387 RVGNSGNSTGPHL

>member
-1 MKSILKNIIGVV
+1 MKNIIKNIIGVIIIAV
-13 IIGLMIIYPNLALAE
+13 IVSYPSLILAE
-28 TETELKNQKS
+28 TETELNNQK
-38 ENNEKIEE
+38 EDNNEKITQ
-46 AQNKKEEVTAQ
+46 AQQEKERVTNE
-57 KNQTIDEVNKL
+57 KNQTIDEVNSL
-68 TDEITNYQS
+68 TEQITDYQS
-77 QINDL
+77 QINSL
-82 DSQIDEAN
+82 DAQIDEAN
-90 QKIEEQTQKL
+90 NKLEEQTKKL
-100 QEAEEKYNEQQD
+100 EEAEKQYNDQQD

-129 LDVLLSSDSV
+129 LDVLLSSESV
-139 TDFISNYYLISEIA
+139 TDFISNYYIISEIA
-153 ECDLDLL
+153 EYDAEIL

-166 KQEITKAKEEL
+166 KQEIAKAKEEI

-196 ELQAK
+196 ELQEK
-201 KDEKNTYVEQLS
+201 KSEKDSYVAQLS
-213 QEEQNIEA
+213 QEEQDIEA
-221 QIEELRQ
+221 QIEELQQ
-228 ANVQIDKD
+228 ANIQIDKD
-236 IETAREAARK
+236 IAAAREAARK
-246 KLEEEQRKK
+246 KLEEEKK
-255 NQNNNS
+255 KQQQQNNN
-261 SNSSS
+261 N
-266 GSNGN
+266 N
-271 SGSNGSSSSGGST
+271 SGSNSGSSSGGGI
-284 SNASSSGF
+284 SNPSSAGF
-292 IYPVPSGYTR
+292 IYPVPSGYAT
-302 ITTGMYYSSGSYHG
+302 ITTNLYYSNGSYHG

-367 QAGSIA
+367 QPGSIA
-373 VSQGQYVKQ
+373 VSQGQYVTQ

-387 RVGNTGNSFGAHL
+387 RVGNSGNSTGPHL

>member
-1 MKSILKNIIGVV
+1 MKNIIKNIIGVIIIAV
-13 IIGLMIIYPNLALAE
+13 IVSYPSLILAE
-28 TETELKNQKS
+28 TETELNNQK
-38 ENNEKIEE
+38 EDNNEKITQ
-46 AQNKKEEVTAQ
+46 AQQEKERVTNE
-57 KNQTIDEVNKL
+57 KNQTIDEVNSL
-68 TDEITNYQS
+68 TEQITDYQS
-77 QINDL
+77 QINSL
-82 DSQIDEAN
+82 DAQIDEAN
-90 QKIEEQTQKL
+90 NKLEEQTKKL
-100 QEAEEKYNEQQD
+100 EEAEKQYNDQQD

-129 LDVLLSSDSV
+129 LDVLLSSESV
-139 TDFISNYYLISEIA
+139 TDFISNYYIISEIA
-153 ECDLDLL
+153 ECDLELL

-166 KQEITKAKEEL
+166 KQEIAKAKEEI

-196 ELQAK
+196 ELQEK
-201 KDEKNTYVEQLS
+201 KSEKDSYVAQLS
-213 QEEQNIEA
+213 QEEQDIEA
-221 QIEELRQ
+221 QIEELQQ
-228 ANVQIDKD
+228 ANIQIDKD
-236 IETAREAARK
+236 IAAAREAARK
-246 KLEEEQRKK
+246 KLEEEKK
-255 NQNNNS
+255 KQQQQNNN
-261 SNSSS
+261 N
-266 GSNGN
+266 N
-271 SGSNGSSSSGGST
+271 SGSNSGSSSGGGI
-284 SNASSSGF
+284 SNPSSAGF
-292 IYPVPSGYTR
+292 IYPVPSGYAT
-302 ITTGMYYSSGSYHG
+302 ITTNLYYSNGSYHG

-367 QAGSIA
+367 QPGSIA
-373 VSQGQYVKQ
+373 VSQGQYVTQ

-387 RVGNTGNSFGAHL
+387 RVGNSGNSTGPHL

>member
-1 MKSILKNIIGVV
+1 MKNIIKNIIGVIIIAV
-13 IIGLMIIYPNLALAE
+13 IVSYPSLILAE
-28 TETELKNQKS
+28 TEAELNNQK
-38 ENNEKIEE
+38 EDNNEKITQ
-46 AQNKKEEVTAQ
+46 AQQEKERVTNE
-57 KNQTIDEVNKL
+57 KNQTIDEVNTL
-68 TDEITNYQS
+68 TEQITDYQS
-77 QINDL
+77 QINSL
-82 DSQIDEAN
+82 DAQIDEAN
-90 QKIEEQTQKL
+90 NKLEEQTKKL
-100 QEAEEKYNEQQD
+100 EEAEKQYNDQQD

-129 LDVLLSSDSV
+129 LDVLLSSESV
-139 TDFISNYYLISEIA
+139 TDFISNYYIISEIA
-153 ECDLDLL
+153 ECDLELL

-166 KQEITKAKEEL
+166 KQEIAKAKEEI

-196 ELQAK
+196 ELQEK
-201 KDEKNTYVEQLS
+201 KSEKDSYVAQLS
-213 QEEQNIEA
+213 QEEQDIEA
-221 QIEELRQ
+221 QIEELQQ
-228 ANVQIDKD
+228 ANIQIDKD
-236 IETAREAARK
+236 IAAAREAARK
-246 KLEEEQRKK
+246 KLEEEKRKQQEQ
-255 NQNNNS
+255 QNNN
-261 SNSSS
+261 
-266 GSNGN
+266 N
-271 SGSNGSSSSGGST
+271 SGSNSGSSSGGGI
-284 SNASSSGF
+284 SNPSSAGF
-292 IYPVPSGYTR
+292 IYPVPSGYAT
-302 ITTGMYYSSGSYHG
+302 ITTNLYYSNGSYHG

-367 QAGSIA
+367 QPGSIA
-373 VSQGQYVKQ
+373 VSQGQYVTQ

-387 RVGNTGNSFGAHL
+387 RVGNSGNSTGPHL

>member
-1 MKSILKNIIGVV
+1 MKNIIKNIIGVI
-13 IIGLMIIYPNLALAE
+13 IIGIIISYPNLILAE
-28 TETELKNQKS
+28 TELELNNQK
-38 ENNEKIEE
+38 EDNNEKITQAQEE
-46 AQNKKEEVTAQ
+46 KERVTNE
-57 KNQTIDEVNKL
+57 KNQTIDEVNTL
-68 TDEITNYQS
+68 TEQITDYQS

-82 DSQIDEAN
+82 DAQIDEAN
-90 QKIEEQTQKL
+90 NKLEEQTKKL
-100 QEAEEKYNEQQD
+100 EEAEKQYNDQQD

-129 LDVLLSSDSV
+129 LDVLLSSESV
-139 TDFISNYYLISEIA
+139 TDFISNYYIISEIA
-153 ECDLDLL
+153 ECDVELL

-166 KQEITKAKEEL
+166 KQEIAKAKEEI

-196 ELQAK
+196 ELQEK
-201 KDEKNTYVEQLS
+201 KSEKDSYVAQLS
-213 QEEQNIEA
+213 QEEQDIEA
-221 QIEELRQ
+221 QIEELQQ
-228 ANVQIDKD
+228 ANIQIDKD
-236 IETAREAARK
+236 IAAAREAARK
-246 KLEEEQRKK
+246 KLEEEKK
-255 NQNNNS
+255 KQQQQNNN
-261 SNSSS
+261 N
-266 GSNGN
+266 N
-271 SGSNGSSSSGGST
+271 SGSNSGSSSGGGI
-284 SNASSSGF
+284 SNPSSAGF
-292 IYPVPSGYTR
+292 IYPVPSGYAT
-302 ITTGMYYSSGSYHG
+302 ITTNLYYSNGSYHG

-367 QAGSIA
+367 QPGSIA
-373 VSQGQYVKQ
+373 VSQGQYVTQ

-387 RVGNTGNSFGAHL
+387 RVGNSGNSTGPHL

>member
-1 MKSILKNIIGVV
+1 MKNLIKNIIGVI
-13 IIGLMIIYPNLALAE
+13 IIGIIISYPNLILAE
-28 TETELKNQKS
+28 TESELNNQK
-38 ENNEKIEE
+38 EDNNEKITQ
-46 AQNKKEEVTAQ
+46 AQQEKERVTNE
-57 KNQTIDEVNKL
+57 KNQTIDEVNTL
-68 TDEITNYQS
+68 TEQITDYQS

-82 DSQIDEAN
+82 DAQIDEAN
-90 QKIEEQTQKL
+90 NKLEEQTKKL
-100 QEAEEKYNEQQD
+100 EEAEKQYNDQQD

-129 LDVLLSSDSV
+129 LDVLLSSESV
-139 TDFISNYYLISEIA
+139 TDFISNYYIISEIA
-153 ECDLDLL
+153 ECDVELL

-166 KQEITKAKEEL
+166 KQEIAKAKEEI

-196 ELQAK
+196 ELQEK
-201 KDEKNTYVEQLS
+201 KSEKDSYVAQLS
-213 QEEQNIEA
+213 QEEQDIEA
-221 QIEELRQ
+221 QIEELQQ
-228 ANVQIDKD
+228 ANIQIDKD
-236 IETAREAARK
+236 IAAAREAARK
-246 KLEEEQRKK
+246 KLEEEKK
-255 NQNNNS
+255 KQQQQNNN
-261 SNSSS
+261 N
-266 GSNGN
+266 N
-271 SGSNGSSSSGGST
+271 SGSNSGSSSGGGI
-284 SNASSSGF
+284 SNPSSAGF
-292 IYPVPSGYTR
+292 IYPVPSGYAT
-302 ITTGMYYSSGSYHG
+302 ITTNLYYSNGSYHG

-367 QAGSIA
+367 QPGSIA
-373 VSQGQYVKQ
+373 VSQGQYVTQ

-387 RVGNTGNSFGAHL
+387 RVGNSGNSTGPHL

>member
-1 MKSILKNIIGVV
+1 MKNLIKNIIGVI
-13 IIGLMIIYPNLALAE
+13 IIGIIISYPNLILAE
-28 TETELKNQKS
+28 TESELNSQK
-38 ENNEKIEE
+38 EDNNEKITQAQEE
-46 AQNKKEEVTAQ
+46 KERVTNE
-57 KNQTIDEVNKL
+57 KNQTIDEVNTL
-68 TDEITNYQS
+68 TEQITDYQS

-82 DSQIDEAN
+82 DAQIDEAN
-90 QKIEEQTQKL
+90 NKLEEQTKKL
-100 QEAEEKYNEQQD
+100 EEAEKQYNEQQD

-129 LDVLLSSDSV
+129 LDVLLSSESV
-139 TDFISNYYLISEIA
+139 TDFISNYYIISEIA
-153 ECDLDLL
+153 ECDLELL

-166 KQEITKAKEEL
+166 KQEIAKAKEEI

-196 ELQAK
+196 ELQEK
-201 KDEKNTYVEQLS
+201 KSEKDSYVAQLS
-213 QEEQNIEA
+213 QEEQDIEA
-221 QIEELRQ
+221 QIEELQQ
-228 ANVQIDKD
+228 ANIQIDKD
-236 IETAREAARK
+236 IAAAREAARK
-246 KLEEEQRKK
+246 KLEEEKK
-255 NQNNNS
+255 KQQQQNNN
-261 SNSSS
+261 N
-266 GSNGN
+266 N
-271 SGSNGSSSSGGST
+271 SGSNSGSSSGGGI
-284 SNASSSGF
+284 SNPSSAGF
-292 IYPVPSGYTR
+292 IYPVPSGYAT
-302 ITTGMYYSSGSYHG
+302 ITTNLYYSNGSYHG

-367 QAGSIA
+367 QPGSIA
-373 VSQGQYVKQ
+373 VSQGQYVTQ

-387 RVGNTGNSFGAHL
+387 RVGNSGNSTGPHL

>member
-1 MKSILKNIIGVV
+1 MKNIIKNIIGVIIIAV
-13 IIGLMIIYPNLALAE
+13 IVSYPSLILAE
-28 TETELKNQKS
+28 TETELNNQK
-38 ENNEKIEE
+38 EDNNEKITQ
-46 AQNKKEEVTAQ
+46 AQQEKERVTNE
-57 KNQTIDEVNKL
+57 KNQTIDEVNSL
-68 TDEITNYQS
+68 TEQITDYQS
-77 QINDL
+77 QINSL
-82 DSQIDEAN
+82 DAQIDEAN
-90 QKIEEQTQKL
+90 NKLEEQTKKL
-100 QEAEEKYNEQQD
+100 EEAEKQYNDQQD

-129 LDVLLSSDSV
+129 LDVLLSSESV
-139 TDFISNYYLISEIA
+139 TDFISNYYIISEIA
-153 ECDLDLL
+153 ECDVELL

-166 KQEITKAKEEL
+166 KQEIAKAKEEI

-196 ELQAK
+196 ELQEK
-201 KDEKNTYVEQLS
+201 KSEKDSYVAQLS
-213 QEEQNIEA
+213 QEEQDIEA
-221 QIEELRQ
+221 QIEALQQ
-228 ANVQIDKD
+228 ANIQIDKD
-236 IETAREAARK
+236 IAAAREAARK
-246 KLEEEQRKK
+246 KLEEEKK
-255 NQNNNS
+255 KQQQQNNN
-261 SNSSS
+261 N
-266 GSNGN
+266 N
-271 SGSNGSSSSGGST
+271 SGSNSGSSSGGGI
-284 SNASSSGF
+284 SNPSSAGF
-292 IYPVPSGYTR
+292 IYPVPSGYAT
-302 ITTGMYYSSGSYHG
+302 ITTNLYYSNGSYHG

-367 QAGSIA
+367 QPGSIA
-373 VSQGQYVKQ
+373 VSQGQYVTQ

-387 RVGNTGNSFGAHL
+387 RVGNSGNSTGPHL